1 MGTLISKKH
10 QIRRVVATAYEAPW
24 AITRDKLDAIVDLLD
39 RRSQGHLDEK
49 EIEARLAG
57 FQAQS
62 RYDDDEEDDR
72 PYRLVGGVA
81 VIPLYGVLMPRGNL
95 VTRMSGGMS
104 TQEFTAAVQAALDD
118 DDVRRIVLDVDSPG
132 GSVLGIEEA
141 AELVRAVNDRKPVV
155 TAATNQ
161 MASAAYWIGA
171 AAGEVVA
178 SPSTQV
184 GCIGVFSVHSDYS
197 AADTTAGIKRTVI
210 FAGPNKTL
218 GNPHETLSQDGR
230 DGLRQESNDYYE
242 AMLAGLARYRGLSI
256 EALQQRLGQRNTL
269 RAPDAREA
277 GLIDRVATL
286 SEVVAGLAD
295 KPPTQASTTG
305 FSREEN
311 AMDPRIMQA
320 LIQRGLID
328 GNTTKDGA
336 QGVLTGWYAAQ
347 GKQVPGSPD
356 DVLADLAKEKTPAKQ
371 PAGKAQAEKQEGTE
385 LVVATTLETMAEPLR
400 PFSSEAEKREATL
413 AERHRIREIRD
424 RGALLGVDAATIV
437 AAENNGTSIEQFL
450 LTSTEQ
456 KAAEESPVG
465 RLQPKQAQ
473 ADTFAS
479 AAVEMLTSR
488 GGVNDKP
495 LGTAAG
501 QMEHFSLVELARES
515 FRLGG
520 QRITGDKEDIARAA
534 MGDDEMA
541 RNLGADAPIHGPGSF
556 PNILSALANKVLE
569 AAPPYQGTTF
579 QNWAAKKPSVPDFK
593 PTTLL
598 RYGEFGEMPEHID
611 GQDFEQTT
619 ISEEYGWIQV
629 DSYGDEFAL
638 TPVMIA
644 NDDLGVFLEA
654 ISDKPAAH
662 DATLNRLCCNILT
675 GNPTLVDGVAL
686 FHAATHKNYVAT
698 GSGAVP
704 SETTLTA
711 ARLLFRALTGPSN
724 KRKLNLTADYL
735 LSPFALETGV
745 QKLLTATLQIYPTST
760 ANTEIFRYTV
770 DYDVEPML
778 DDASSTAWY
787 LFARKARPIVY
798 CHQRGYENMKKRN
811 YYNPK
816 NNCRIFQFEGRFAAA
831 VSSYR
836 GVFCNFGV

>member
-62 RYDDDEEDDR
+62 RYDDDDEDDR

-184 GCIGVFSVHSDYS
+184 GCIGVFCVHSDYS

-295 KPPTQASTTG
+295 KPSTQASTTG
-305 FSREEN
+305 FSQQEN

-320 LIQRGLID
+320 
-328 GNTTKDGA
+328 
-336 QGVLTGWYAAQ
+336 
-347 GKQVPGSPD
+347 
-356 DVLADLAKEKTPAKQ
+356 
-371 PAGKAQAEKQEGTE
+371 
-385 LVVATTLETMAEPLR
+385 
-400 PFSSEAEKREATL
+400 
-413 AERHRIREIRD
+413 
-424 RGALLGVDAATIV
+424 
-437 AAENNGTSIEQFL
+437 
-450 LTSTEQ
+450 
-456 KAAEESPVG
+456 
-465 RLQPKQAQ
+465 
-473 ADTFAS
+473 
-479 AAVEMLTSR
+479 
-488 GGVNDKP
+488 
-495 LGTAAG
+495 
-501 QMEHFSLVELARES
+501 
-515 FRLGG
+515 
-520 QRITGDKEDIARAA
+520 
-534 MGDDEMA
+534 
-541 RNLGADAPIHGPGSF
+541 
-556 PNILSALANKVLE
+556 
-569 AAPPYQGTTF
+569 
-579 QNWAAKKPSVPDFK
+579 
-593 PTTLL
+593 
-598 RYGEFGEMPEHID
+598 
-611 GQDFEQTT
+611 
-619 ISEEYGWIQV
+619 
-629 DSYGDEFAL
+629 
-638 TPVMIA
+638 
-644 NDDLGVFLEA
+644 
-654 ISDKPAAH
+654 
-662 DATLNRLCCNILT
+662 
-675 GNPTLVDGVAL
+675 
-686 FHAATHKNYVAT
+686 
-698 GSGAVP
+698 
-704 SETTLTA
+704 
-711 ARLLFRALTGPSN
+711 
-724 KRKLNLTADYL
+724 
-735 LSPFALETGV
+735 
-745 QKLLTATLQIYPTST
+745 
-760 ANTEIFRYTV
+760 
-770 DYDVEPML
+770 
-778 DDASSTAWY
+778 
-787 LFARKARPIVY
+787 
-798 CHQRGYENMKKRN
+798 
-811 YYNPK
+811 
-816 NNCRIFQFEGRFAAA
+816 
-831 VSSYR
+831 
-836 GVFCNFGV
+836 